1 MWSDYLLIFSQV
13 VWISAI
19 FEKGKFGGLLSVFL
33 VLLLVIGCL
42 GVSERCSYFRLNHH
56 VHFVF

>member
-19 FEKGKFGGLLSVFL
+19 FEKGKFRGLLSVFL

-42 GVSERCSYFRLNHH
+42 GVSERCSYLRLNHH